1 MSLVDWS
8 RGRVQSTI
16 PPAPPIP
23 ALPAPSPP
31 SPSPLGHFTFFVT
44 GLTGAR
50 PSLSARRGE
59 VCSSGT
65 QRGGE
70 GGAGRREVGREEA
83 GLRCG
88 AAPPAPVGE
97 GAHGGAGGAGPG
109 CVEEGFTPATSA
121 ARGFARERRGR
132 WAWLPSFSW
141 AHRSSTPAPGGA
153 RVGEASGSAAW
164 STAASAMEETQPLP
178 QSELQLCDSLIIW
191 VSTEGKVGREDAT
204 T

>member
-16 PPAPPIP
+16 PPAPPIL

-50 PSLSARRGE
+50 PGLSARRGE

-70 GGAGRREVGREEA
+70 GGAGRGRTAEREGRGRVA
-83 GLRCG
+83 SRRGLRRRRLQREASRVSG
-88 AAPPAPVGE
+88 V
-97 GAHGGAGGAGPG
+97 GAGPG
-109 CVEEGFTPATSA
+109 YRAFLGRTDRRRRLLGE
-121 ARGFARERRGR
+121 RGWGRRQGQRRGLR
-132 WAWLPSFSW
+132 RPQPWKRRSRFRSPSCSC
-141 AHRSSTPAPGGA
+141 ATASS
-153 RVGEASGSAAW
+153 SG
-164 STAASAMEETQPLP
+164 
-178 QSELQLCDSLIIW
+178 
-191 VSTEGKVGREDAT
+191 
-204 T
+204 